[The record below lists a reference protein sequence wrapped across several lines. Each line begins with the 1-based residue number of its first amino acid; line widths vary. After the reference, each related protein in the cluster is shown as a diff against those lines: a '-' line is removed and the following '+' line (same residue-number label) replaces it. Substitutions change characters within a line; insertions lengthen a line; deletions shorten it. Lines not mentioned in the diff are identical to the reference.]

1 MFKGISKLFVCC
13 ELQMHFWKLHDKNVG
28 IAIGINIVRK
38 ELLYDEIFGTIGFVF
53 WLKEFFNMI
62 ILIKTGKL
70 LYNTK
75 NDYPESAKKWILR
88 CFYMAFMAFRRKWKA
103 FKASTKSICFS
114 RPSALVILTLIP
126 FLPRKL
132 LYLFCIYFL
141 IMTSYLIKHCGLVTE
156 CDLRRLEGDHLC
168 NLTKN

>member
-1 MFKGISKLFVCC
+1 MLKGISKLFVCC

-114 RPSALVILTLIP
+114 RPCNPYLNSFPSTKTFVS
-126 FLPRKL
+126 L
-132 LYLFCIYFL
+132 LYLFFDYDVIFNKAL
-141 IMTSYLIKHCGLVTE
+141 WFSHRMWPKKIGRWSPL
-156 CDLRRLEGDHLC
+156 
-168 NLTKN
+168 